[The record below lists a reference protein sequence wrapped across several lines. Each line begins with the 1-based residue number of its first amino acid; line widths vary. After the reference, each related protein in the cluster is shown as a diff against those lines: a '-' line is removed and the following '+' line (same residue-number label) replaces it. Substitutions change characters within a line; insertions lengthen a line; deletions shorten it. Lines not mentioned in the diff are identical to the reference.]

1 MATLLLKLNC
11 GAVLRGKYPLH
22 AIMADD
28 MGVPFDNIADVGFVT
43 KGRDVWCGRGPH

>member
-1 MATLLLKLNC
+1 
-11 GAVLRGKYPLH
+11 
-22 AIMADD
+22 